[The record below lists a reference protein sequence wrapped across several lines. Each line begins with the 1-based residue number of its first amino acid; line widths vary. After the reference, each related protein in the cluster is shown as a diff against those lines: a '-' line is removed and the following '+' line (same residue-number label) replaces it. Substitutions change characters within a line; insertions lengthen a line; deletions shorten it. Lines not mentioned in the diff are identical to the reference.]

1 MTLVVGITG
10 GIGSGK
16 STVAEL
22 LREQGA
28 ALVDTDAIAHAL
40 TASDGK
46 AIALIRA
53 EFGDDYINPQGAMD
67 RAHMR
72 QRVFSDDS
80 AKARLENIL
89 HPLIRQTVDSQL
101 QQAQGTYTLLVVPL
115 LVETGA
121 YRELIDR
128 TLVVDLPESMQIKR
142 TMARSGLSENEV
154 KAIMAR
160 QANRSDRLAVADD
173 IILNDAD
180 LESLQRQVL
189 SLHQRYLELAK
200 VTKNSNQAADH
211 L

>member
-22 LREQGA
+22 LQEQGA

-40 TASDGK
+40 TASGGK

-67 RAHMR
+67 RPRMR
-72 QRVFSDDS
+72 QQVFSDDS

-200 VTKNSNQAADH
+200 VTKNCNQAADH

>member
-22 LREQGA
+22 LQEQGA

-40 TASDGK
+40 TAPGGK

-67 RAHMR
+67 RPRMR
-72 QRVFSDDS
+72 QQVFSDDS

-160 QANRSDRLAVADD
+160 QANRSDRLAAADD
-173 IILNDAD
+173 IILNDVD

>member
-22 LREQGA
+22 LQEQGA

-40 TASDGK
+40 TAPGGK

-67 RAHMR
+67 RPRMR
-72 QRVFSDDS
+72 QQVFSDDS

-160 QANRSDRLAVADD
+160 QANRSDRLAAADD
-173 IILNDAD
+173 VILNDVD

>member
-1 MTLVVGITG
+1 MSLVVGVTG

-22 LREQGA
+22 LQMQGA
-28 ALVDTDAIAHAL
+28 AMVDTDAIAHAL
-40 TASDGK
+40 TAPGGA
-46 AIALIRA
+46 AIELIRA

-67 RAHMR
+67 RTQMR
-72 QRVFSDDS
+72 QRVFSDDR
-80 AKARLENIL
+80 ARARLEKIL
-89 HPLIRQTVDSQL
+89 HPLIRQTVGLQL
-101 QQAQGTYTLLVVPL
+101 QQAQGAYTLLVVPL

-128 TLVVDLPESMQIKR
+128 TLVVDIPEAMQLKR
-142 TMARSGLSENEV
+142 TMARSALSENEV

-160 QANRSDRLAVADD
+160 QASRSDRLAVADD
-173 IILNDAD
+173 VILNDSD
-180 LESLQRQVL
+180 LESLQQQVL
-189 SLHQRYLELAK
+189 SLHQRYVELAK